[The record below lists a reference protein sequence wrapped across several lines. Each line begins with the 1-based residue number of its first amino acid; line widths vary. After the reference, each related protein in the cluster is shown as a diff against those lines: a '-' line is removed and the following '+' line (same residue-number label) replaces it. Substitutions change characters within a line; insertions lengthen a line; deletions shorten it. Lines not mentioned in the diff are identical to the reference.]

1 MGLAHVAT
9 ADQTDTDLRHGTPFL
24 ADACCNR
31 LQNSY
36 PDRTFG
42 AIAIDPHSNDGA
54 FQRGDI
60 MTAGRETI
68 RLTVAQAI
76 VRYLMSQFIEI
87 DGVETRICGGG
98 FGIFGHGNVPCL
110 GEALFP
116 VHELPLYRGQNEQS
130 MGFAAAAYSKY
141 HLRKRFM
148 FCTASAGPGTA
159 NLLTASALAH
169 ANRLPM
175 LMLCGDTFLTRLPDP
190 VLQQLEHF
198 GNPTLGLNDAFKAVT
213 RFWDRITHPAQIIQS
228 LPAALNTML
237 DPADC
242 GPAFLALPQD
252 LQGWAYDYPAA
263 FFERRV
269 HRIRR
274 QAPDAAEIAD
284 AAKLLSGA
292 KRPMIIAGGGVQ
304 YSGAVAELTTFA
316 DAHAIPVVETIA
328 GRANMV
334 AEHAL
339 NIGPVG
345 VTGSDSANVIAAKAD
360 VILAVGTRLQDFTTG
375 SWTAFAKD
383 AKIIAM
389 NVGRH
394 DATKHLSQPV
404 VGDAKLGLVALGQ
417 ALEDYVAPTGWTDHA
432 RAERVKW
439 DSYVATNVAH
449 GNGPNSYTQAIG
461 VVNELCDARD
471 RIVTAAGGLPAEVT
485 ANWRTRDIGTVD
497 VEFGFSCMGYEIAG
511 GWGARIA
518 QSELES
524 TADTVVFVGDGSYL
538 LMNSDIYSSVLTQKK
553 LIVLVL
559 DNGGF
564 AVINKLQ
571 NNTGN
576 ESFNNL
582 IKDCPTVPEPFAVD
596 FEGHARSMGADA
608 VTVANPAELG
618 EAFKRAKAADK
629 TTVIVMQVDPYDG
642 WTTEGHTWWEV
653 GTAEVSE
660 SATVREK
667 HAEWESER
675 VKQRQGI

>member
-1 MGLAHVAT
+1 
-9 ADQTDTDLRHGTPFL
+9 
-24 ADACCNR
+24 
-31 LQNSY
+31 
-36 PDRTFG
+36 
-42 AIAIDPHSNDGA
+42 
-54 FQRGDI
+54 
-60 MTAGRETI
+60 MTAQGETI

-76 VRYLMSQFIEI
+76 VRYLMAQFIEI

-110 GEALFP
+110 GEALYP
-116 VHELPLYRGQNEQS
+116 VQDELPLYRGQNEQS
-130 MGFAAAAYSKY
+130 MGFAAAAYAKY

-159 NLLTASALAH
+159 NLLTASALTH

-198 GNPTLGLNDAFKAVT
+198 GNPTLGVNDAFKAVT
-213 RFWDRITHPAQIIQS
+213 RYWDRITHPAQVVQS

-242 GPAFLALPQD
+242 GPAFLGLPQD
-252 LQGWAYDYPAA
+252 LQGWAYDYPVA

-274 QAPDAAEIAD
+274 QAPDSAEITE
-284 AAKLLSGA
+284 AARLLASA

-304 YSGAVAELTTFA
+304 YSGAVVELTTFA
-316 DAHAIPVVETIA
+316 ETHAIPVVETIA
-328 GRANMV
+328 GRANLV
-334 AEHAL
+334 SEHPL
-339 NIGPVG
+339 NIGPLG
-345 VTGSDSANVIAAKAD
+345 VTGSNSANTIAEEVD

-383 AKIIAM
+383 ATIIGM

-394 DATKHLSQPV
+394 DATKHLSLPV
-404 VGDAKLGLVALGQ
+404 VGDAKRSLAALSQ
-417 ALEDYVAPTGWTDHA
+417 ALSGVTAPQSWTDRAQAERAKWDAYVAD
-432 RAERVKW
+432 
-439 DSYVATNVAH
+439 NVAP
-449 GNGPNSYTQAIG
+449 GNRPNSYAQAIG
-461 VVNELCDARD
+461 VVNALCDKRD
-471 RIVTAAGGLPAEVT
+471 RVVTAAGGLPAEVT
-485 ANWRTRDIGTVD
+485 ANWRTLDIGTVD

-518 QSELES
+518 QLEQEP

-553 LIVLVL
+553 LILLVL

-596 FEGHARSMGADA
+596 FEAHARSMGAEA
-608 VTVANPAELG
+608 ITVANPAELG
-618 EAFKRAKAADK
+618 EAFQRAKASDR
-629 TTVIVMQVDPYDG
+629 TNVIVMQVDPYEG
-642 WTTEGHTWWEV
+642 WTNEGHTWWEV

-660 SATVREK
+660 SAKVREK
-667 HAEWESER
+667 HAEWEAER
-675 VKQRQGI
+675 VKQRPGI

>member
-1 MGLAHVAT
+1 M
-9 ADQTDTDLRHGTPFL
+9 ADT
-24 ADACCNR
+24 
-31 LQNSY
+31 
-36 PDRTFG
+36 
-42 AIAIDPHSNDGA
+42 
-54 FQRGDI
+54 
-60 MTAGRETI
+60 TI

-76 VRYLMSQFIEI
+76 VRYLMNQYIEI
-87 DGVETRICGGG
+87 DGTRTRICGGG

-116 VHELPLYRGQNEQS
+116 VQAEMPLYRGQNEQS
-130 MGFAAAAYSKY
+130 MGFAAAAYAKY
-141 HLRKRFM
+141 HLRRRFM

-159 NLLTASALAH
+159 NLLTAAALAH

-198 GNPTLGLNDAFKAVT
+198 GNPALGLNDAFKAVT
-213 RFWDRITHPAQIIQS
+213 RYWDRITHPAQIIQT
-228 LPAALNTML
+228 LPAALATML

-242 GPAFLALPQD
+242 GPAFIGLPQD
-252 LQGWAYDYPAA
+252 LQGWSYDYPES
-263 FFERRV
+263 FFAPRT

-274 QAPDAAEIAD
+274 QAPDAEEVVAAAEM
-284 AAKLLSGA
+284 LRGA

-304 YSGAVAELTTFA
+304 YSGAVAELTAFA
-316 DAHAIPVVETIA
+316 ERHAIPVVETIA

-334 AEHAL
+334 ATHGL
-339 NIGPVG
+339 NTGPIG
-345 VTGSDSANVIAAKAD
+345 VTGSDSANAIAEEAD

-383 AKIIAM
+383 ARIIGL

-394 DATKHLSQPV
+394 DAAKHLSQPV
-404 VGDAKLGLVALGQ
+404 VGDAKLGLEALGT
-417 ALEDYVAPTGWTDHA
+417 ALAGYTAPGDWTAKAKAERTKWDAYVAD
-432 RAERVKW
+432 
-439 DSYVATNVAH
+439 NVAH
-449 GNGPNSYTQAIG
+449 GNRPNSYAQAIG
-461 VVNELCDARD
+461 VVNDLCDPRD
-471 RIVTAAGGLPAEVT
+471 RVVAAAGGLPAEVT
-485 ANWRTRDIGTVD
+485 ANWRTLEVGTVD

-518 QSELES
+518 QSEGEPDR
-524 TADTVVFVGDGSYL
+524 DTIVFTGDGSYL
-538 LMNSDIYSSVLTQKK
+538 LLNSDIYSSVLTQKK

-582 IKDCPTVPEPFAVD
+582 IADCPTVPEPFAVD
-596 FEGHARSMGADA
+596 FEAHARSMGADA

-618 EAFKRAKAADK
+618 EAFKRAKASDK
-629 TTVIVMQVDPYDG
+629 TSVIVMQVDPYEG

-653 GTAEVSE
+653 GTAQVSDNPN
-660 SATVREK
+660 VREK
-667 HAEWESER
+667 HAEWEAER
-675 VKQRQGI
+675 AKQRQGV